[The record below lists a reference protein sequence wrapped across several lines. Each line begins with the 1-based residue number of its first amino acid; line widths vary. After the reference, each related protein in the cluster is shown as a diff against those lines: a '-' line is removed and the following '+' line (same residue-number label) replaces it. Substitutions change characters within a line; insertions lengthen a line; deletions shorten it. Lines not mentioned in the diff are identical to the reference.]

1 MLVKLLSLVVEGT
14 TSLSNIFKS
23 IQPKQLEGTT
33 RNISIRNLNVVE
45 EPTDTQN
52 ITMDSILMERDQIFA
67 SERKA
72 LEDEKRQIEDMRKT
86 AAEDIAVMQNAWAEE
101 KLQLQQQ
108 AYEEA
113 FQSGFSEGREKAYS
127 EMTASIEQA
136 NEITKKSYE
145 NAQQYQLSQERVI
158 LEIAMRATERIIGE
172 KLEDEEEKFLTVVK
186 KALKEVREMKEIK
199 LYVSLD
205 YYSMVADNRAEL
217 ASIFPPDVPFLIFS
231 NEDFE
236 TTECYIE
243 TNHGRI
249 VVSIDD
255 QLTHLREQL
264 IEMLESRD

>member
-1 MLVKLLSLVVEGT
+1 MKLLSLVVEGT

-23 IQPKQLEGTT
+23 LQPKQQEVRT
-33 RNISIRNLNVVE
+33 RNISIRNLNVAE
-45 EPTDTQN
+45 EPIVTPD
-52 ITMDSILMERDQIFA
+52 ITMDSILLERDQIFA

-72 LEDEKRQIEDMRKT
+72 LDEEKRLIEEMRKT
-86 AAEDIAVMQNAWAEE
+86 AVEDIAAMQNAWADE
-101 KLQLQQQ
+101 KNQLQQQ

-113 FQSGFSEGREKAYS
+113 FQSGFSEGREKAYV

-136 NEITKKSYE
+136 NDITKKSHE
-145 NAQQYQLSQERVI
+145 NALQYQMSQERVV
-158 LEIAMRATERIIGE
+158 LEIAMRATERIIGAT
-172 KLEDEEEKFLTVVK
+172 LEDDEEKFLAVVK
-186 KALKEVREMKEIK
+186 RALKEVREMKEIK

-205 YYSMVADNRAEL
+205 YYSLVSDNRAEL

-249 VVSIDD
+249 VVSVDD
-255 QLTHLREQL
+255 QLTH
-264 IEMLESRD
+264 